1 MKFFILDFFHR
12 NKTKVNVNVTH
23 NNNST
28 SAVSHVSIILQAS
41 FKAEFSSVNLTSFS
55 EIPDVLQNNRVE
67 VRFLSCSH
75 FYSVNHLISR
85 KYWEKRY
92 NHTNKYNGKPSVDV
106 PKIEPRVSC
115 EFPSMSYLFVHSV
128 KFDHSFTK
136 QLKKQEESWIN

>member
-28 SAVSHVSIILQAS
+28 SAVGHVTIILQAS

-55 EIPDVLQNNRVE
+55 VIPDVLQNNRVE
-67 VRFLSCSH
+67 VRFLSCSY

-85 KYWEKRY
+85 KYWKKGII
-92 NHTNKYNGKPSVDV
+92 TNKYNGSRQWTF
-106 PKIEPRVSC
+106 PKLNRVCLVSSHPGLISLC
-115 EFPSMSYLFVHSV
+115 IVLSSITVL
-128 KFDHSFTK
+128 
-136 QLKKQEESWIN
+136 QNN

>member
-28 SAVSHVSIILQAS
+28 SAVGHVTIILQAS

-55 EIPDVLQNNRVE
+55 VIPDVLQNNRVE

-85 KYWEKRY
+85 KYWKKGII
-92 NHTNKYNGKPSVDV
+92 TNKYNGSRQWTF
-106 PKIEPRVSC
+106 PKLNRVCLVSSHPGLISLC
-115 EFPSMSYLFVHSV
+115 IVLSSITVL
-128 KFDHSFTK
+128 
-136 QLKKQEESWIN
+136 QNN

>member
-1 MKFFILDFFHR
+1 MKFLIPDFFHR

-28 SAVSHVSIILQAS
+28 SAVGHVTIILQAS

-55 EIPDVLQNNRVE
+55 VIPDVLQNNRVE

-85 KYWEKRY
+85 KYWKKGIITQ
-92 NHTNKYNGKPSVDV
+92 TNITESRQWTF
-106 PKIEPRVSC
+106 PKLNRVCLVSSHPC
-115 EFPSMSYLFVHSV
+115 LISLCIVLSSITVL
-128 KFDHSFTK
+128 
-136 QLKKQEESWIN
+136 QNN